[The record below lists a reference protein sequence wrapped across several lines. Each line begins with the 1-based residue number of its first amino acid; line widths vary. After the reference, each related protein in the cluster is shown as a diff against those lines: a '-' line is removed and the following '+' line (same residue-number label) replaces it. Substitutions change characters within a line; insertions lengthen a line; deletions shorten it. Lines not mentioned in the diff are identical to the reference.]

1 MGLKANRD
9 ELGPGQNG
17 RSTGSSWTAV
27 RRTTIKTMKK
37 TLIRPMHNFFF
48 NCSSLSRLLPEG
60 SCHLLPRQRLLS
72 ISIRNFSLEHFL
84 LICCQ
89 FYSITM
95 ASLSRCDQS
104 TLPSDNLKQSENF
117 SLEHKVVRWAHILL
131 EQLHSLET
139 KWEDSTGWNWIWL
152 FWLFWF

>member
-1 MGLKANRD
+1 MKRISTV
-9 ELGPGQNG
+9 GPKSGG
-17 RSTGSSWTAV
+17 GVGSSGDRLCQT
-27 RRTTIKTMKK
+27 
-37 TLIRPMHNFFF
+37 RPIPRSPDGDNKDENIVNSFNAPVDNFPL
-48 NCSSLSRLLPEG
+48 NCTYLSRLLPEG

-117 SLEHKVVRWAHILL
+117 SLERKVVR
-131 EQLHSLET
+131 
-139 KWEDSTGWNWIWL
+139 
-152 FWLFWF
+152 